1 MYNYF
6 YINIKNSLII
16 FIVKAKNEEAEKI
29 QQEKEE
35 KSKVDKTAESVKE
48 TPKKVQ
54 HPTWLR
60 KKEYKKYIRSYRKQQ
75 SINAKR
81 IKGSIKKKS
90 NTEKKL

>member
-1 MYNYF
+1 ME
-6 YINIKNSLII
+6 I
-16 FIVKAKNEEAEKI
+16 
-29 QQEKEE
+29 EKEE
-35 KSKVDKTAESVKE
+35 RLKVEKTSEAIKP

-81 IKGSIKKKS
+81 LKSSVKK
-90 NTEKKL
+90 

>member
-1 MYNYF
+1 M
-6 YINIKNSLII
+6 
-16 FIVKAKNEEAEKI
+16 
-29 QQEKEE
+29 EKEE
-35 KSKVDKTAESVKE
+35 KSKVDKTDESLKA

-81 IKGSIKKKS
+81 LKSSAKK
-90 NTEKKL
+90 